1 MALVDVNKKIKN
13 ESDWSEQSGCHG
25 QRRRNSV
32 PSVPPSVAW
41 AALLAQ
47 AKLQSLTLSLQQ
59 KLIGRAMFNPL
70 EAVQAE
76 GLDKV

>member
-1 MALVDVNKKIKN
+1 MRVIGL
-13 ESDWSEQSGCHG
+13 
-25 QRRRNSV
+25 NSLAV
-32 PSVPPSVAW
+32 TVEGGAIQCLQYLPSVAW

-59 KLIGRAMFNPL
+59 KLIGRVMFNPL
-70 EAVQAE
+70 EAVQTE